1 MKKGSTIAKIIAAVV
16 CVAGVVFL
24 VATYGD
30 KLVALAKKLLP
41 GKKDE
46 IIDAEEET
54 EGTEEEVVEEVV
66 EEVAEEAAEEEAPVA
81 EEVDFVG

>member
-54 EGTEEEVVEEVV
+54 EGTEEEVVEEV
-66 EEVAEEAAEEEAPVA
+66 AEEAAEEEAPVA

>member
-16 CVAGVVFL
+16 CAAGVVFL

-54 EGTEEEVVEEVV
+54 EGTEEEVVEEV
-66 EEVAEEAAEEEAPVA
+66 AEEAAEEETPVA

>member
-54 EGTEEEVVEEVV
+54 EGTEEEVT
-66 EEVAEEAAEEEAPVA
+66 EEAAEEETPVA

>member
-54 EGTEEEVVEEVV
+54 EGTEEEVVEEV
-66 EEVAEEAAEEEAPVA
+66 AEEAAEEDTPVA

>member
-54 EGTEEEVVEEVV
+54 EGTEEEVVEEV
-66 EEVAEEAAEEEAPVA
+66 AEEAAEEETPVA